1 MAGPST
7 GGGTRARR
15 AARQKAGGAD
25 TPTPSRT
32 TPPRSP
38 AVGRPDGREP
48 GAPGAGAGTRADGTR
63 ADGTRADGTRAD
75 GTRAD
80 GTRADEAGRRRM
92 LDPDTLAA
100 LEEQRAFL
108 LRSLEDLEREH
119 DAGDVDDRDYE
130 ALKDDYTA
138 RAAAVIRAIDDRH
151 AGRAAARPPRSWGRI
166 LAGVALLVVLGLV
179 AGVLVARSSGS
190 RAPGDVATGGIAES
204 SRDLILRAQ
213 QLTGQAQAALQEGDG
228 QAAVE
233 AYRGAID
240 AYDQALEL
248 QPANVEAMTYRGWLL
263 HNLALQAAGTP
274 AAAELDA
281 SALEWLTRAVDA
293 DPGYADA
300 RVFRAL
306 LYEDLG
312 ESSAALADVRAVD
325 PSTVPV
331 FMQSM
336 VDGLRTRLEAAV
348 GPTTSPG

>member
-1 MAGPST
+1 MTSST

-15 AARQKAGGAD
+15 AARQGSIAAPPTSAPTEAD
-25 TPTPSRT
+25 
-32 TPPRSP
+32 
-38 AVGRPDGREP
+38 
-48 GAPGAGAGTRADGTR
+48 AGTPARATPRPSSPDDR
-63 ADGTRADGTRAD
+63 AASADDA
-75 GTRAD
+75 
-80 GTRADEAGRRRM
+80 RRRRQ

-119 DAGDVDDRDYE
+119 DAGDVDDDDYA

-138 RAAAVIRAIDDRH
+138 RAAAVIRAIDGRR
-151 AGRAAARPPRSWGRI
+151 AGRSAARPPRSWGRV
-166 LAGVALLVVLGLV
+166 AATVAVVALLGIV

-190 RAPGDVATGGIAES
+190 RAPGDVATGGIDES

-213 QLTGQAQAALQEGDG
+213 QLTGQAQTALQEGDG

-263 HNLALQAAGTP
+263 HNLALQAAGT
-274 AAAELDA
+274 AAAADLDA
-281 SALEWLTRAVDA
+281 SALEWLTRAVDT
-293 DPGYADA
+293 DPTYADA

-306 LYEDLG
+306 LHEDLG
-312 ESSAALADVRAVD
+312 QTDLALADVRAVD
-325 PSTVPV
+325 PTAVPP

-336 VDGLRTRLEAAV
+336 VDGLRTRLEAAA
-348 GPTTSPG
+348 GTTAPTG